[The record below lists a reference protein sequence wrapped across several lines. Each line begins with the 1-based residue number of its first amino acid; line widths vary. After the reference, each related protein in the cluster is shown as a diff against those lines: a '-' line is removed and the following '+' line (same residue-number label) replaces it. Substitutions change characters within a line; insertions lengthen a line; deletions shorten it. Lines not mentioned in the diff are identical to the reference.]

1 MADKRLIIELTYS
14 NRGDGNWSH
23 QIDIFRQIEVEQLL
37 EKEVDRPSEER
48 LDADEIESL
57 LNDATGSY
65 GEAYKLMAADY
76 VSFFDKLVSSM
87 LKLPLGLTLHQ
98 YRGSEDYFVDADCVY
113 ATISQQTASA
123 LLKKSAKERH
133 RELQSELS
141 LTKEKLGAL
150 VRKPVSKWSAFEL
163 GALLAS
169 LIEDVE
175 EVESDVFCSMAEG
188 SDCFFADSAID
199 WKKYEAAA
207 EKLRR
212 SKKDDWED
220 DDWDEDGSTPFL
232 RSLPR
237 AIRLAP
243 RSLTKH
249 PCEGLSKAEPS
260 TRWLPEASRLIPIMR
275 SAGWLDSVISR
286 RRAGSWITA
295 AMAGH
300 KPDTSTRYRSR
311 CTWRGASGRGRLA
324 TLLEMSRSL
333 RRNLRL
339 ISSRYS
345 RDSPWIACARAP
357 RRQRSFLNE
366 GEGRRLRICRRRC
379 RSLGTVPVR
388 SVNSRL
394 VKVYQGAS

>member
-57 LNDATGSY
+57 LDDATGSY

-76 VSFFDKLVSSM
+76 VSFFDDLVSSM

-98 YRGSEDYFVDADCVY
+98 YRGSEDYFVDADRIY

-249 PCEGLSKAEPS
+249 PCEGLSKAEI
-260 TRWLPEASRLIPIMR
+260 EAFDTLASGGEPFDSDNAIRRLAGLGYLKATGWELDYGGDGRPQARHLYTIPISLHLAWCEWAWATCYAPR
-275 SAGWLDSVISR
+275 SASAWTNTS
-286 RRAGSWITA
+286 
-295 AMAGH
+295 
-300 KPDTSTRYRSR
+300 PDQ
-311 CTWRGASGRGRLA
+311 L
-324 TLLEMSRSL
+324 SL
-333 RRNLRL
+333 F
-339 ISSRYS
+339 
-345 RDSPWIACARAP
+345 A
-357 RRQRSFLNE
+357 
-366 GEGRRLRICRRRC
+366 
-379 RSLGTVPVR
+379 
-388 SVNSRL
+388 
-394 VKVYQGAS
+394 